1 MFSPRPIANSGLP
14 LLYSVVALLLGIL
27 AVSHYLLGMLDLLL
41 ITLIAVAPLLFA
53 TVYLYINHDDRAG
66 RFINPALICL
76 LAGLMIYQLP
86 YAPEITL
93 QWSYSLPVLAFL
105 VLPIGSAT
113 LICMILLLAMGASLF
128 GHELLPPLHA
138 LRSLVILVLLSICTW
153 CYASINNSH
162 RRSLRALAVTDYQS
176 GAFNS
181 AHLKAVL
188 DQEIARSYVTHRTLS
203 LIAITLEDHQQIV
216 EIHGAGNSRQ
226 LLHNICQQI
235 RTIIRAGDEIFHDGK
250 GTFYLLLPNC
260 QMDGAVILKER
271 ISRQLGE
278 KQWDHIGELN
288 FTTGIATLNEGEDSA
303 GFMQRAARHLLKM
316 QSTALKLV
324 AFSQ

>member
-1 MFSPRPIANSGLP
+1 MFNVRPIAGASLP
-14 LLYSVVALLLGIL
+14 LLYAVVAVLLGAL
-27 AVSHYLLGMLDLLL
+27 ALSHYLLGLYDLLL

-53 TVYLYINHDDRAG
+53 TVYLYINHADNAG
-66 RFINPALICL
+66 RLINPALVALI
-76 LAGLMIYQLP
+76 AALMVYQLP

-105 VLPIGSAT
+105 VLPIASAT
-113 LICMILLLAMGASLF
+113 LISLILLSALAVSLF
-128 GHELLPPLHA
+128 GQQLMPPLDA
-138 LRSLVILVLLSICTW
+138 LRGLVILILLSVSTW

-181 AHLKAVL
+181 EHLKAVL

-216 EIHGAGNSRQ
+216 DIHGASNSRQ
-226 LLHNICQQI
+226 LLHDICQQI

-278 KQWDHIGELN
+278 KQWHQIGELN
-288 FTTGIATLNEGEDSA
+288 FTTGIATLNEGEDST